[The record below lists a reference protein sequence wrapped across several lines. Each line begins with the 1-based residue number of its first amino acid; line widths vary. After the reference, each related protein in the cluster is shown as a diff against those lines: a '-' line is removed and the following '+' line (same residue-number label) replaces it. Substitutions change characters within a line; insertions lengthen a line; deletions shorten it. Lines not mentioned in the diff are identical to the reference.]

1 MHELSIAINII
12 EIAAK
17 EAARRECAKVQA
29 VHLRLGPMAGVVADA
44 LMFSYPFAAEGTW
57 LEGSRL
63 VIEEGEG
70 RELEI
75 VRLELIDSE

>member
-1 MHELSIAINII
+1 MSIV
-12 EIAAK
+12 EIAAQ

-29 VHLRLGPMAGVVADA
+29 VHVRLGPLSGVVADA
-44 LMFSYPFAAEGTW
+44 LMLSYPFAAEGTS

-70 RELEI
+70 GDLEI
-75 VRLELIDSE
+75 VGLELG